1 MIVATVL
8 SIILLL
14 IIQFLLHKN
23 TVGRFEL
30 KWEKILEFIKN
41 IEILDLTKELLII
54 FIGAFIALYVT
65 NYSENLDEK
74 EKVIKLFNIASSEIS
89 TEYAQTQFFL
99 EQYDAGSMEAEEV
112 YYNINNYTGVLE
124 NLMDNDIVMVTLSAE
139 GYARILNDLRILND
153 VYDRLMKLDSKNEN
167 VITYVKMMNSHCENL
182 LFAMEIEE
190 KYLNGQYSEKDIH
203 TLYSDYIS
211 DKYIPIDETQI
222 EKNNN

>member
-41 IEILDLTKELLII
+41 IEILDLAKELLII

-153 VYDRLMKLDSKNEN
+153 IYDRLMKLDSKN
-167 VITYVKMMNSHCENL
+167 
-182 LFAMEIEE
+182 
-190 KYLNGQYSEKDIH
+190 
-203 TLYSDYIS
+203 
-211 DKYIPIDETQI
+211 DELSL
-222 EKNNN
+222 

>member
-41 IEILDLTKELLII
+41 IEILDLAKELLII

-112 YYNINNYTGVLE
+112 YYNI
-124 NLMDNDIVMVTLSAE
+124 
-139 GYARILNDLRILND
+139 
-153 VYDRLMKLDSKNEN
+153 K
-167 VITYVKMMNSHCENL
+167 
-182 LFAMEIEE
+182 
-190 KYLNGQYSEKDIH
+190 
-203 TLYSDYIS
+203 
-211 DKYIPIDETQI
+211 
-222 EKNNN
+222 